1 MKNIIM
7 LLRLVLSYFNINIIR
22 RDLYNFLEKDEKL
35 HSANRWIKSNV
46 PTELKNFILNNLES
60 SQSQLQQELLVLYL
74 IQGIKTGYIDE
85 IKLRQNCTERHF
97 FVEFG
102 ATNGITLSNT
112 YILEKYFNWSGILS
126 EPAKCWHEELKNNRQ
141 STIDNRCVWSK
152 TGELL
157 TFSES
162 AIAEHSS
169 IFGFS
174 RLETD
179 VEIPIAEYKVET
191 ISLNDLLD
199 FHNAPSKIDFISI
212 DTEGSEYEI
221 LRAFDFFKFEV
232 VFFAIETSHNES
244 KIKDLMLQNG
254 YSQIYSSASGWDRWF
269 IKNSY
274 LHLLS

>member
-1 MKNIIM
+1 MNKILNTISKY
-7 LLRLVLSYFNINIIR
+7 LPFRPVRNSTYAYLQTLSGF
-22 RDLYNFLEKDEKL
+22 
-35 HSANRWIKSNV
+35 HSANRWVKSNV
-46 PTELKNFILNNLES
+46 PTDLKNFILNNIENS
-60 SQSQLQQELLVLYL
+60 NSQLQQELLVLYL
-74 IQGIKTGYIDE
+74 IQGIKSGKIHELKNVAYPVD
-85 IKLRQNCTERHF
+85 RYF

-126 EPAKCWHEELKNNRQ
+126 EPAKFWHEELEKNRQ
-141 STIDNRCVWSK
+141 STIDNRCVWST

-162 AIAEHSS
+162 AINEHSS

-174 RLETD
+174 RLETG

-221 LRAFDFFKFEV
+221 LRTFDFFKFEV

-244 KIKDLMLQNG
+244 QIADLMLQNG

-269 IKNSY
+269 INNSY